1 MKERILG
8 RINNVLGYALFILIS
23 LITYNFIPV
32 GAIVGTVAFFAMSL
46 PIIFAVGISILTLL
60 IVSPASISVYLIFL
74 MIFVMETILFKPL
87 VSFENRN
94 ERKKVGTYLI
104 ITMFV
109 IQLIN
114 LGIIRSLTFALIMLG
129 AYKIIV
135 NGLSVVFN
143 TDQKII
149 FADEEWLSV
158 IITTIIAITF
168 NYQIFKNI
176 NILGFGLQ
184 NVYILLLTII
194 ATISVIKRGG
204 MISFL
209 SLGIG
214 YIFIRNIVGIN
225 QFADV
230 NYKMIYIT
238 IFTVLLSIILQ
249 FKKKYML
256 LILWIINLIT
266 LSIMYYNI
274 SSYIYILIPSIIA
287 SIIVLRDSNF
297 DFSNIFNSEFLLGDG
312 SERRLKPPVEE
323 KREILEDENAKK
335 RRAITEKLKKEENIR
350 AFEEKIILDKKIK
363 KLKIYNQIVFFDKI
377 IKNIYLECIKNDINL
392 NIYEI
397 CDILN
402 MNNLVVDIEDKEV
415 TKELEV
421 LKQVSTKVVI
431 TMFKKIEKD
440 YENIKEKEKEKQEQ
454 EEHLKQL
461 EDSIEENNEDEK
473 KEKNNT
479 IVSRIVEI
487 NKKTIKS
494 IKDKL
499 LRE

>member
-1 MKERILG
+1 MYF
-8 RINNVLGYALFILIS
+8 GYTLLILIS

-415 TKELEV
+415 SKELKV
-421 LKQVSTKVVI
+421 LRDVSIKTISNMNK
-431 TMFKKIEKD
+431 KLEKEYEENREKIEND
-440 YENIKEKEKEKQEQ
+440 IKK
-454 EEHLKQL
+454 
-461 EDSIEENNEDEK
+461 EDEK
-473 KEKNNT
+473 EELEEEQQEQQEEIKTT
-479 IVSRIVEI
+479 IVSKIVEI

-494 IKDKL
+494 IREKL

>member
-94 ERKKVGTYLI
+94 ERKKVGTYLV

-114 LGIIRSLTFALIMLG
+114 LGIIRSLTFALIMFG
-129 AYKIIV
+129 VYKIIV

-168 NYQIFKNI
+168 NYPIFKNI
-176 NILGFGLQ
+176 NILGLGLQ

-225 QFADV
+225 QFADI

-335 RRAITEKLKKEENIR
+335 RRTITEKLKKEENIR

-402 MNNLVVDIEDKEV
+402 MNNLVVDIEDEEV

-421 LKQVSTKVVI
+421 LKQVSTKIILV
-431 TMFKKIEKD
+431 MYKKFEKDYKIIKESKKEEKDDSQEIETSIEKD
-440 YENIKEKEKEKQEQ
+440 NESGKEKTK
-454 EEHLKQL
+454 
-461 EDSIEENNEDEK
+461 
-473 KEKNNT
+473 NT
-479 IVSRIVEI
+479 IVGKIVEI
-487 NKKTIKS
+487 NKRTIKS

>member
-335 RRAITEKLKKEENIR
+335 RRTITEKLKKEENIR

-415 TKELEV
+415 SKELEV
-421 LKQVSTKVVI
+421 LKQVSTKVVL

-440 YENIKEKEKEKQEQ
+440 YENVKEKEKQEQ
-454 EEHLKQL
+454 EENMKQL

-473 KEKNNT
+473 KEKNHT

>member
-114 LGIIRSLTFALIMLG
+114 LGIIRSLTFALIMFG

-176 NILGFGLQ
+176 NILDLGLQ

-335 RRAITEKLKKEENIR
+335 RRTITEKLKKEENIR

-402 MNNLVVDIEDKEV
+402 MNNLVVDIEDEEV

-421 LKQVSTKVVI
+421 LKQVSTKIILV
-431 TMFKKIEKD
+431 MYKKFEKDYKTTKEIKKEEKDDLQEKETSIEKD
-440 YENIKEKEKEKQEQ
+440 NESGKEKTK
-454 EEHLKQL
+454 
-461 EDSIEENNEDEK
+461 
-473 KEKNNT
+473 NT
-479 IVSRIVEI
+479 IVGKIVEI
-487 NKKTIKS
+487 NKRTIKS
-494 IKDKL
+494 IKGKL

>member
-176 NILGFGLQ
+176 NILGLGLQ

-335 RRAITEKLKKEENIR
+335 RRTITEKLKKEENIR

-415 TKELEV
+415 SKELKV
-421 LKQVSTKVVI
+421 LRDVSIKTISNMNK
-431 TMFKKIEKD
+431 KLEKEYEGNKEKIEND
-440 YENIKEKEKEKQEQ
+440 IKK
-454 EEHLKQL
+454 
-461 EDSIEENNEDEK
+461 EDEK
-473 KEKNNT
+473 EELEEEQQEQQEKIKTT
-479 IVSRIVEI
+479 IVSKIVEI

-494 IKDKL
+494 IREKL

>member
-46 PIIFAVGISILTLL
+46 PIIFAVGTSILTLL

-129 AYKIIV
+129 VYKIIV

-194 ATISVIKRGG
+194 ATIGVIKRGG

-402 MNNLVVDIEDKEV
+402 MNNLVVDIEDEEV

-421 LKQVSTKVVI
+421 LKQVSTKIILV
-431 TMFKKIEKD
+431 MYKKFEKNYKTTKESKKEEKDDLQEKVTSIEKD
-440 YENIKEKEKEKQEQ
+440 NESGKEKTK
-454 EEHLKQL
+454 
-461 EDSIEENNEDEK
+461 
-473 KEKNNT
+473 NT
-479 IVSRIVEI
+479 IVGKIVEI
-487 NKKTIKS
+487 NKRTIKS

>member
-1 MKERILG
+1 MCF
-8 RINNVLGYALFILIS
+8 GYTLFILIS

-74 MIFVMETILFKPL
+74 MLFVMETILFKPL
-87 VSFENRN
+87 VSFENRT

-114 LGIIRSLTFALIMLG
+114 LGIIRSLTFALIMFG
-129 AYKIIV
+129 VYKIIV

-176 NILGFGLQ
+176 NILGLRLQ

-335 RRAITEKLKKEENIR
+335 RRTITEKLKKEENIR

-402 MNNLVVDIEDKEV
+402 MNNLVVDIEDEEV

-421 LKQVSTKVVI
+421 LKQVSTKIILV
-431 TMFKKIEKD
+431 MYKKFEKDYKTTKEIKKEEKDDLQEIETSIEKD
-440 YENIKEKEKEKQEQ
+440 NESGKEKTK
-454 EEHLKQL
+454 
-461 EDSIEENNEDEK
+461 
-473 KEKNNT
+473 NT
-479 IVSRIVEI
+479 IVGKIVEI
-487 NKKTIKS
+487 NKRTIKS

>member
-129 AYKIIV
+129 VYKIIV

-176 NILGFGLQ
+176 NILGLGLQ

-297 DFSNIFNSEFLLGDG
+297 DFSNIFNSEFLLENG
-312 SERRLKPPVEE
+312 SERRLKPAVEE

-335 RRAITEKLKKEENIR
+335 RRTITEKLKKEENIR

-402 MNNLVVDIEDKEV
+402 MNNLVVDIEDEEV

-421 LKQVSTKVVI
+421 LKQVSTKIILV
-431 TMFKKIEKD
+431 MYKKFEKDYKTTKEIKKEEKDDLQEKETSIEKD
-440 YENIKEKEKEKQEQ
+440 NESGKEKTK
-454 EEHLKQL
+454 
-461 EDSIEENNEDEK
+461 
-473 KEKNNT
+473 NT
-479 IVSRIVEI
+479 IVGKIVEI
-487 NKKTIKS
+487 NKRTIKS

>member
-1 MKERILG
+1 MCF
-8 RINNVLGYALFILIS
+8 GYTLFILIS

-46 PIIFAVGISILTLL
+46 PIIFAVGISILALL

-74 MIFVMETILFKPL
+74 MLFVMETLLFKPL

-104 ITMFV
+104 VTMFI
-109 IQLIN
+109 IQIIN
-114 LGIIRSLTFALIMLG
+114 LGIIRSLTFSLIMFG
-129 AYKIIV
+129 MYKIIV
-135 NGLSVVFN
+135 NALFVVFN
-143 TDQKII
+143 PEQKII
-149 FADEEWLSV
+149 FSDEEWLSV
-158 IITTIIAITF
+158 IIAMIIAITF
-168 NYQIFKNI
+168 NYQIFRNI
-176 NILGFGLQ
+176 NILGFGIE
-184 NVYILLLTII
+184 NSYILFLAIVSAI
-194 ATISVIKRGG
+194 AVTKRGG
-204 MISFL
+204 MLGFL

-214 YIFIRNIVGIN
+214 YIFIRNIAGTNILTDIN
-225 QFADV
+225 F
-230 NYKMIYIT
+230 KMINIT
-238 IFTVLLSIILQ
+238 VFTMLLSVTLQ
-249 FKKKYML
+249 FKRKYML
-256 LILWIINLIT
+256 LTLWIINLIA
-266 LSIMYYNI
+266 LSLMYYNL
-274 SSYIYILIPSIIA
+274 SAYMYILIPSII
-287 SIIVLRDSNF
+287 SSVIVLTNANF
-297 DFSNIFNSEFLLGDG
+297 DFSNILNSEFLLGDG
-312 SERRLKPPVEE
+312 SERRLKAPVEE
-323 KREILEDENAKK
+323 KKEALEDEDTKKK
-335 RRAITEKLKKEENIR
+335 RIIAEKLRNEENIR
-350 AFEEKIILDKKIK
+350 VFEEKIILDKKIK

-440 YENIKEKEKEKQEQ
+440 YENIKEKEKQEQ
-454 EEHLKQL
+454 EENLKQL

>member
-8 RINNVLGYALFILIS
+8 RINNVLGYTLFILIS

-74 MIFVMETILFKPL
+74 MLFVMETILFKPL

-114 LGIIRSLTFALIMLG
+114 LGIIRSLTFALIMFG

-176 NILGFGLQ
+176 NILGLGLQ

-204 MISFL
+204 IISFL

-335 RRAITEKLKKEENIR
+335 RRTITEKLKKEENIR

-402 MNNLVVDIEDKEV
+402 MNNLVVDIEDEEV

-421 LKQVSTKVVI
+421 LKQVSTKIILV
-431 TMFKKIEKD
+431 MYKKFEKDYKIIKESKKEEKDDSQEIETSIEKD
-440 YENIKEKEKEKQEQ
+440 NESGKEKTK
-454 EEHLKQL
+454 
-461 EDSIEENNEDEK
+461 
-473 KEKNNT
+473 NT
-479 IVSRIVEI
+479 IVGKIVEI
-487 NKKTIKS
+487 NKRTIKS

>member
-32 GAIVGTVAFFAMSL
+32 GAIVGTVAFFSMSL

-402 MNNLVVDIEDKEV
+402 MNNLVVDIEDEEV

-421 LKQVSTKVVI
+421 LKQVSTKIILV
-431 TMFKKIEKD
+431 MYKKFEKNYKTTKESKKEEKDDLQEKVTSIEKD
-440 YENIKEKEKEKQEQ
+440 NESGKEKTK
-454 EEHLKQL
+454 
-461 EDSIEENNEDEK
+461 
-473 KEKNNT
+473 NT
-479 IVSRIVEI
+479 IVGKIVEI
-487 NKKTIKS
+487 NKRTIKS

>member
-8 RINNVLGYALFILIS
+8 RINNVLGYTLFILIS

-74 MIFVMETILFKPL
+74 MLFVMETILFKPL

-114 LGIIRSLTFALIMLG
+114 LGIIRSLTFAFIMFG
-129 AYKIIV
+129 VYKIIV

-168 NYQIFKNI
+168 NYPIFKNI
-176 NILGFGLQ
+176 NILGLGLQ

-335 RRAITEKLKKEENIR
+335 RRTITEKLKKEENIR

-402 MNNLVVDIEDKEV
+402 MNNLVVDIEDEEV

-421 LKQVSTKVVI
+421 LKQVSIKIILVMYKKFEKDYKTTKES
-431 TMFKKIEKD
+431 KKEEKDDLQEKVTSIEKD
-440 YENIKEKEKEKQEQ
+440 NESGKEKAK
-454 EEHLKQL
+454 
-461 EDSIEENNEDEK
+461 
-473 KEKNNT
+473 NT
-479 IVSRIVEI
+479 IVGKIVEI
-487 NKKTIKS
+487 NKRTIKS

>member
-8 RINNVLGYALFILIS
+8 RINNVLGYTLFILIS

-74 MIFVMETILFKPL
+74 MLFVMETILFKPL

-114 LGIIRSLTFALIMLG
+114 LGIIRSLTFALIMFG
-129 AYKIIV
+129 VYKIIV

-176 NILGFGLQ
+176 NILGLGLQ

-287 SIIVLRDSNF
+287 SIIILRDSNF

-323 KREILEDENAKK
+323 KREILEDENSKK
-335 RRAITEKLKKEENIR
+335 RRTITEKLKKEENIR

-402 MNNLVVDIEDKEV
+402 MNNLVVDIEDEEV

-421 LKQVSTKVVI
+421 LKQVSTKIILV
-431 TMFKKIEKD
+431 MYKKFEKDYKIIKESKKEEKDDSQEIETSIEKD
-440 YENIKEKEKEKQEQ
+440 NESGKEKTK
-454 EEHLKQL
+454 
-461 EDSIEENNEDEK
+461 
-473 KEKNNT
+473 NT
-479 IVSRIVEI
+479 IVGKIVEI
-487 NKKTIKS
+487 NKRTIKS

>member
-249 FKKKYML
+249 FNKKYML
-256 LILWIINLIT
+256 LILW
-266 LSIMYYNI
+266 
-274 SSYIYILIPSIIA
+274 
-287 SIIVLRDSNF
+287 
-297 DFSNIFNSEFLLGDG
+297 DG

-335 RRAITEKLKKEENIR
+335 RRAITEKFKKEENIR

-402 MNNLVVDIEDKEV
+402 MNNLVVDIEDEEV

-421 LKQVSTKVVI
+421 LKQVSTKIILV
-431 TMFKKIEKD
+431 MYKKFEKNYKTTKESKKEEKDDLQEKVTSIEKD
-440 YENIKEKEKEKQEQ
+440 NESGKEKTK
-454 EEHLKQL
+454 
-461 EDSIEENNEDEK
+461 
-473 KEKNNT
+473 NT
-479 IVSRIVEI
+479 IVGKIVEI
-487 NKKTIKS
+487 NKRTIKS

>member
-256 LILWIINLIT
+256 LILCIINLIT

-402 MNNLVVDIEDKEV
+402 MNNLVVDIEDEEV

-421 LKQVSTKVVI
+421 LKQVSTKIILV
-431 TMFKKIEKD
+431 MYKKFEKNYKTTKESKKEEKDDLQEKVTSIEKD
-440 YENIKEKEKEKQEQ
+440 NESGKEKTK
-454 EEHLKQL
+454 
-461 EDSIEENNEDEK
+461 
-473 KEKNNT
+473 NT
-479 IVSRIVEI
+479 IVGKIVEI
-487 NKKTIKS
+487 NKRTIKS

>member
-8 RINNVLGYALFILIS
+8 RINNVLGYTLFILIS

-74 MIFVMETILFKPL
+74 MLFVMETILFKPL

-94 ERKKVGTYLI
+94 ERKKVGTYLV

-114 LGIIRSLTFALIMLG
+114 LGIIRSLTFALIMFG
-129 AYKIIV
+129 VYKIIV

-168 NYQIFKNI
+168 NYPIFKNI
-176 NILGFGLQ
+176 NILGLGLQ

-225 QFADV
+225 QFADI

-335 RRAITEKLKKEENIR
+335 RRTITEKLKKEENIR

-402 MNNLVVDIEDKEV
+402 MNNLVVDIEDEEV

-421 LKQVSTKVVI
+421 LKQVSTKIILV
-431 TMFKKIEKD
+431 MYKKFEKDYKIIKESKKEEKDDSQEIETSIEKD
-440 YENIKEKEKEKQEQ
+440 NESGKEKTK
-454 EEHLKQL
+454 
-461 EDSIEENNEDEK
+461 
-473 KEKNNT
+473 NT
-479 IVSRIVEI
+479 IVGKIVEI
-487 NKKTIKS
+487 NKRTIKS

>member
-1 MKERILG
+1 MCF
-8 RINNVLGYALFILIS
+8 GYTLFILIS

-297 DFSNIFNSEFLLGDG
+297 DFSNIFNSEFLLENG
-312 SERRLKPPVEE
+312 SERRLKPAVEE

-335 RRAITEKLKKEENIR
+335 RRTITEKLKKEENIR

-402 MNNLVVDIEDKEV
+402 MNNLVVDIEDEEV

-421 LKQVSTKVVI
+421 LKQVSTKIILV
-431 TMFKKIEKD
+431 MYKKFEKNYKTTKESKKEEKDDLQEKVTSIEKD
-440 YENIKEKEKEKQEQ
+440 NESGKEKTK
-454 EEHLKQL
+454 
-461 EDSIEENNEDEK
+461 
-473 KEKNNT
+473 NT
-479 IVSRIVEI
+479 IVGKIVEI
-487 NKKTIKS
+487 NKRTIKS

>member
-60 IVSPASISVYLIFL
+60 IISPASISVYLIFL
-74 MIFVMETILFKPL
+74 MLFVMETILFKPL

-114 LGIIRSLTFALIMLG
+114 LGIIRSLTFALIMFG

-158 IITTIIAITF
+158 IITIIIAITF

-176 NILGFGLQ
+176 NILGLGLQ

-402 MNNLVVDIEDKEV
+402 MNNLVVDIEDEEV

-421 LKQVSTKVVI
+421 LKQVSTKIILV
-431 TMFKKIEKD
+431 MYKKFEKNYKTTKESKKEEKD
-440 YENIKEKEKEKQEQ
+440 DLQEIETSREKDNESGKEKTK
-454 EEHLKQL
+454 
-461 EDSIEENNEDEK
+461 
-473 KEKNNT
+473 NT
-479 IVSRIVEI
+479 IVGKIVEI
-487 NKKTIKS
+487 NKRTIKS

>member
-8 RINNVLGYALFILIS
+8 RINNVLGYTLFILIS

-74 MIFVMETILFKPL
+74 MLFVMETILFKPL

-94 ERKKVGTYLI
+94 ERKKVGTYLV

-114 LGIIRSLTFALIMLG
+114 LGIIRSLTFSLIMFG

-176 NILGFGLQ
+176 NILGLGLQ
-184 NVYILLLTII
+184 NVYILLLAII

-225 QFADV
+225 QFADI

-266 LSIMYYNI
+266 LSIMYHNI
-274 SSYIYILIPSIIA
+274 SSYIYILILSIIA

-297 DFSNIFNSEFLLGDG
+297 DFSNIFNSEFLLEDG

-335 RRAITEKLKKEENIR
+335 RRTITKKLKKEENIR

-402 MNNLVVDIEDKEV
+402 MNNLVVDIEDEEV

-421 LKQVSTKVVI
+421 LKQVSTKIILV
-431 TMFKKIEKD
+431 MYKKFEKNYKTTKESKKEEKNNLQEIETSIEKD
-440 YENIKEKEKEKQEQ
+440 NENGKEKTK
-454 EEHLKQL
+454 
-461 EDSIEENNEDEK
+461 
-473 KEKNNT
+473 NT
-479 IVSRIVEI
+479 IVGKIVEI
-487 NKKTIKS
+487 NKRTIKS

>member
-8 RINNVLGYALFILIS
+8 RINNVLGYTLFILIS

-74 MIFVMETILFKPL
+74 MLFVMETILFKPL
-87 VSFENRN
+87 ISFENRN

-114 LGIIRSLTFALIMLG
+114 LGIIRSLTFALIMFG

-168 NYQIFKNI
+168 NYPIFKNI

-194 ATISVIKRGG
+194 ATIIVIKRGG

-238 IFTVLLSIILQ
+238 IFTVLLSI
-249 FKKKYML
+249 
-256 LILWIINLIT
+256 
-266 LSIMYYNI
+266 MYYNI

-287 SIIVLRDSNF
+287 SILVLRDSNF

-335 RRAITEKLKKEENIR
+335 RRTITEKLKKEENIR

-402 MNNLVVDIEDKEV
+402 MNNLVVDIEDEEV

-421 LKQVSTKVVI
+421 LKQVSTKIILV
-431 TMFKKIEKD
+431 MYKKFEKDYKTTKESKKEEKDDLQEKETSIEKD
-440 YENIKEKEKEKQEQ
+440 NESGKEKTK
-454 EEHLKQL
+454 
-461 EDSIEENNEDEK
+461 
-473 KEKNNT
+473 NT
-479 IVSRIVEI
+479 IVGKIVEI
-487 NKKTIKS
+487 NKRTIKS

>member
-1 MKERILG
+1 MYF
-8 RINNVLGYALFILIS
+8 GYTLLILIS

-129 AYKIIV
+129 VYKIIV

-176 NILGFGLQ
+176 NILGLGLQ

-335 RRAITEKLKKEENIR
+335 RRTITEKLKKEENIR

-415 TKELEV
+415 SKELKV
-421 LKQVSTKVVI
+421 LRDVSIKTISNMNK
-431 TMFKKIEKD
+431 KLEKEYEGNKEKIEND
-440 YENIKEKEKEKQEQ
+440 IKK
-454 EEHLKQL
+454 
-461 EDSIEENNEDEK
+461 EDEK
-473 KEKNNT
+473 EELEEEQQEQQEKIKTT
-479 IVSRIVEI
+479 IVSKIVEI

-494 IKDKL
+494 IREKL

>member
-8 RINNVLGYALFILIS
+8 RINNVLGYTLFILIS

-60 IVSPASISVYLIFL
+60 IVSPTSISVYLIFL
-74 MIFVMETILFKPL
+74 MLFVMETILFKPL

-94 ERKKVGTYLI
+94 ERKKVGTYLV

-114 LGIIRSLTFALIMLG
+114 LGIIRSLTFALIMFG

-168 NYQIFKNI
+168 NYPIFKNI
-176 NILGFGLQ
+176 NILGLGLQ
-184 NVYILLLTII
+184 NAYILLLTII

-297 DFSNIFNSEFLLGDG
+297 DFSNTFNSEFLLGDG

-323 KREILEDENAKK
+323 KREILEDENSKK
-335 RRAITEKLKKEENIR
+335 RRTIIEKLKKEENIR

-402 MNNLVVDIEDKEV
+402 MNNLVVDIEDEEV

-421 LKQVSTKVVI
+421 LKQLSTKIILV
-431 TMFKKIEKD
+431 MYKKFEKDYKTTKESKKEEKNDLQEIETSIEKD
-440 YENIKEKEKEKQEQ
+440 NESGKEKTK
-454 EEHLKQL
+454 
-461 EDSIEENNEDEK
+461 
-473 KEKNNT
+473 NT
-479 IVSRIVEI
+479 IVGKIVEI
-487 NKKTIKS
+487 NKRTIKS

>member
-1 MKERILG
+1 MCF
-8 RINNVLGYALFILIS
+8 GYTLFILIS

-74 MIFVMETILFKPL
+74 MLFVMETILFKPL

-94 ERKKVGTYLI
+94 ERKKVGTYLV

-114 LGIIRSLTFALIMLG
+114 LGIIRSLTFALIMFG

-143 TDQKII
+143 TYQKII

-176 NILGFGLQ
+176 NILGLGLQ

-402 MNNLVVDIEDKEV
+402 MNNLVVDIEDEEV

-421 LKQVSTKVVI
+421 LKQVSTKIILV
-431 TMFKKIEKD
+431 MYKKFEKNYKTTKESKKEEKDDLQEKVTSIEKD
-440 YENIKEKEKEKQEQ
+440 NESGKEKTK
-454 EEHLKQL
+454 
-461 EDSIEENNEDEK
+461 
-473 KEKNNT
+473 NT
-479 IVSRIVEI
+479 IVGKIVEI
-487 NKKTIKS
+487 NKRTIKS

>member
-1 MKERILG
+1 
-8 RINNVLGYALFILIS
+8 
-23 LITYNFIPV
+23 
-32 GAIVGTVAFFAMSL
+32 MSL

-74 MIFVMETILFKPL
+74 MLFVMETILFKPL

-94 ERKKVGTYLI
+94 ERKKVGTYLV

-114 LGIIRSLTFALIMLG
+114 LGIIRSLTFALIMFG

-168 NYQIFKNI
+168 NYPIFKNI
-176 NILGFGLQ
+176 NILGLGLQ

-323 KREILEDENAKK
+323 KREILEDEN
-335 RRAITEKLKKEENIR
+335 
-350 AFEEKIILDKKIK
+350 EEKIILDKKIK
-363 KLKIYNQIVFFDKI
+363 ELKIYNQIVFFDKI

-402 MNNLVVDIEDKEV
+402 MNNLVVDIEDEEV

-421 LKQVSTKVVI
+421 LKQVSTKIILV
-431 TMFKKIEKD
+431 MYKKFEKNYKTTKESKKEEKDDLQEKVTSIEKD
-440 YENIKEKEKEKQEQ
+440 NESGKEKT
-454 EEHLKQL
+454 
-461 EDSIEENNEDEK
+461 
-473 KEKNNT
+473 KNT
-479 IVSRIVEI
+479 VVGKIVEI
-487 NKKTIKS
+487 NKRTIKS

>member
-8 RINNVLGYALFILIS
+8 RINNVLGYTLFILIS

-74 MIFVMETILFKPL
+74 MLFVMETILFKPL

-114 LGIIRSLTFALIMLG
+114 LGIIRSLTFALIMFG

-143 TDQKII
+143 TYQKII

-176 NILGFGLQ
+176 NILGLGLQ

-335 RRAITEKLKKEENIR
+335 RRTITEKLKKEENIR

-402 MNNLVVDIEDKEV
+402 MNNLVVDIEDEEV

-421 LKQVSTKVVI
+421 LKQVSTKIILV
-431 TMFKKIEKD
+431 MYKKFEKDYKIIKESKKEEKDDSQEIETSIEKD
-440 YENIKEKEKEKQEQ
+440 NESGKEKTK
-454 EEHLKQL
+454 
-461 EDSIEENNEDEK
+461 
-473 KEKNNT
+473 NT
-479 IVSRIVEI
+479 IVGKIVEI
-487 NKKTIKS
+487 NKRTIKS

>member
-8 RINNVLGYALFILIS
+8 RINNVLGYTLFILIS

-46 PIIFAVGISILTLL
+46 PIIFAVGISILALL

-74 MIFVMETILFKPL
+74 MLFVMETILFKPL

-114 LGIIRSLTFALIMLG
+114 LGIIRSLTFALIMFG
-129 AYKIIV
+129 VYKIIV

-176 NILGFGLQ
+176 NILGLRLQ

-335 RRAITEKLKKEENIR
+335 RRTITEKLKKEENIR

-402 MNNLVVDIEDKEV
+402 MNNLVVDIEDEEV

-421 LKQVSTKVVI
+421 LKQVSTKIILV
-431 TMFKKIEKD
+431 MYKKFEKDYKTTKEIKKEEKDDLQEIETSIEKD
-440 YENIKEKEKEKQEQ
+440 NESGKEKTK
-454 EEHLKQL
+454 
-461 EDSIEENNEDEK
+461 
-473 KEKNNT
+473 NT
-479 IVSRIVEI
+479 IVGKIVEI
-487 NKKTIKS
+487 NKRTIKS

>member
-8 RINNVLGYALFILIS
+8 RINNVLGYTLFILIS

-74 MIFVMETILFKPL
+74 MLFVMETLLFKPL

-104 ITMFV
+104 VTMFI
-109 IQLIN
+109 IQIIN
-114 LGIIRSLTFALIMLG
+114 LGVIRSLTFSLIMFG
-129 AYKIIV
+129 VYKIIV
-135 NGLSVVFN
+135 NALFVVFN
-143 TDQKII
+143 PEQKII
-149 FADEEWLSV
+149 FSDEEWLSV
-158 IITTIIAITF
+158 IIAMIIAITF
-168 NYQIFKNI
+168 NYQIFRNI
-176 NILGFGLQ
+176 NILGLGVE
-184 NVYILLLTII
+184 NSYILFLAIVASI
-194 ATISVIKRGG
+194 AVTKRGG
-204 MISFL
+204 MLGFL

-214 YIFIRNIVGIN
+214 YIFIRNIAGIN
-225 QFADV
+225 MLTDINF
-230 NYKMIYIT
+230 KMINIT
-238 IFTVLLSIILQ
+238 VFTMLLSVILQ
-249 FKKKYML
+249 FKRKYML
-256 LILWIINLIT
+256 LTLWIINLIT

-335 RRAITEKLKKEENIR
+335 RRTITEKLKKEENIR

-402 MNNLVVDIEDKEV
+402 MNNLVVDIEDEEV

-421 LKQVSTKVVI
+421 LKQVSTKIILV
-431 TMFKKIEKD
+431 MYKKFEKDYKTTKESKKEEKNDLQEIETSIEKD
-440 YENIKEKEKEKQEQ
+440 NESGKEKTK
-454 EEHLKQL
+454 
-461 EDSIEENNEDEK
+461 
-473 KEKNNT
+473 NT
-479 IVSRIVEI
+479 IVGKIVEI
-487 NKKTIKS
+487 NKRTIKS

>member
-129 AYKIIV
+129 VYKIIV

-256 LILWIINLIT
+256 LILWIVNLIT

-335 RRAITEKLKKEENIR
+335 RRTITEKLKKEENIR

-402 MNNLVVDIEDKEV
+402 MNNLVVDIEDEEV

-421 LKQVSTKVVI
+421 LKQVSTKIILV
-431 TMFKKIEKD
+431 MYKKFEKNYKTTKESKKEEKD
-440 YENIKEKEKEKQEQ
+440 DLQEIETSREKDNESGKEKTK
-454 EEHLKQL
+454 
-461 EDSIEENNEDEK
+461 
-473 KEKNNT
+473 NT
-479 IVSRIVEI
+479 IVGKIVEI
-487 NKKTIKS
+487 NKRTIKS

>member
-60 IVSPASISVYLIFL
+60 IISPASISVYLIFL

-176 NILGFGLQ
+176 NILDLGLQ

-297 DFSNIFNSEFLLGDG
+297 DFSNIFNSEFLLENG
-312 SERRLKPPVEE
+312 SERRLKPAVEE

-335 RRAITEKLKKEENIR
+335 RRTITEKLKKEENIR

-402 MNNLVVDIEDKEV
+402 MNNLVVDIEDEEV

-421 LKQVSTKVVI
+421 LKQVSTKIILV
-431 TMFKKIEKD
+431 MYKKFEKDYKTTKEIKKEEKDDLQEKETSIEKD
-440 YENIKEKEKEKQEQ
+440 NESGKEKTK
-454 EEHLKQL
+454 
-461 EDSIEENNEDEK
+461 
-473 KEKNNT
+473 NT
-479 IVSRIVEI
+479 IVGKIVEI
-487 NKKTIKS
+487 NKRTIKS

>member
-176 NILGFGLQ
+176 NILDLGLQ

-335 RRAITEKLKKEENIR
+335 RRTITEKLKKEENIR

-402 MNNLVVDIEDKEV
+402 MNNLVVDIEDEEV

-421 LKQVSTKVVI
+421 LKQVSTKIILV
-431 TMFKKIEKD
+431 MYKKFEKNYKTTKESKKEEKDDLQEKVTSIEKD
-440 YENIKEKEKEKQEQ
+440 NESGKEKTK
-454 EEHLKQL
+454 
-461 EDSIEENNEDEK
+461 
-473 KEKNNT
+473 NT
-479 IVSRIVEI
+479 IVGKIVEI
-487 NKKTIKS
+487 NKRTIKS

>member
-60 IVSPASISVYLIFL
+60 IISPASISVYLIFL
-74 MIFVMETILFKPL
+74 MLFVMETILFKPL

-94 ERKKVGTYLI
+94 ERKKVGTYLT

-335 RRAITEKLKKEENIR
+335 RRTITEKLKKEENIR

-402 MNNLVVDIEDKEV
+402 MNNLVVDIEDEEV

-421 LKQVSTKVVI
+421 LKQVSTKIILV
-431 TMFKKIEKD
+431 MYKKFEQDYKTTKEIKKEEKDDLQEKETSIEKD
-440 YENIKEKEKEKQEQ
+440 NESGKEKTK
-454 EEHLKQL
+454 
-461 EDSIEENNEDEK
+461 
-473 KEKNNT
+473 NT
-479 IVSRIVEI
+479 IVGKIVEI
-487 NKKTIKS
+487 NKRTIKS

>member
-1 MKERILG
+1 MYF
-8 RINNVLGYALFILIS
+8 GYTLFILIS

-74 MIFVMETILFKPL
+74 MLFVMETILFKPL

-94 ERKKVGTYLI
+94 ERKKVGTYLV

-114 LGIIRSLTFALIMLG
+114 LGIIRSLTFALIMFG

-335 RRAITEKLKKEENIR
+335 RRTITEKLKKEENIR

-402 MNNLVVDIEDKEV
+402 MNNLVVDIEDEEV

-421 LKQVSTKVVI
+421 LKQVSTKIILV
-431 TMFKKIEKD
+431 MYKKFEKDYKTTKESKKEEKDDLQEIETSIEKD
-440 YENIKEKEKEKQEQ
+440 NESGKEKTK
-454 EEHLKQL
+454 
-461 EDSIEENNEDEK
+461 
-473 KEKNNT
+473 NT
-479 IVSRIVEI
+479 IVGKIVEI
-487 NKKTIKS
+487 NKRTIKS

>member
-194 ATISVIKRGG
+194 ATIGVIKRGG

-402 MNNLVVDIEDKEV
+402 MNNLVVDIEDEEV

-421 LKQVSTKVVI
+421 LKQVSTKIILV
-431 TMFKKIEKD
+431 MYKKFEKNYKTTKESKKEEKDDLQEKVTSIEKD
-440 YENIKEKEKEKQEQ
+440 NESGKEKTK
-454 EEHLKQL
+454 
-461 EDSIEENNEDEK
+461 
-473 KEKNNT
+473 NT
-479 IVSRIVEI
+479 IVGKIVEI
-487 NKKTIKS
+487 NKRTIKS